1 MSKWHMIVDVAGC
14 TNCQV
19 CVLACHDEH
28 VGNAFPGYAEEMPK
42 HGHKWIEIKAKERGA
57 SPMMDIAFLPVMCQH
72 CDNAPCMAAGKDGA
86 ISKRAD
92 GIVIIDPVKAKG
104 QKHLVDACPYGAI
117 WWNEEKELPQHWI
130 FDAHLLDD
138 GWKEPRA
145 ATVCATAALRAVKCD
160 DATFQK
166 TIEAEGLEE
175 LHPEFGAKPRVW
187 YKNLYR
193 YTKVFIGGSV
203 ETRTGG
209 PGSPVDCVKGAHVA
223 LTKDGAKIDEC
234 FTDVYGDFKFD
245 KLDPDSGEYSLEIA
259 AEGHAAKSVAVTLG
273 ESVYAG
279 EIRV

>member
-1 MSKWHMIVDVAGC
+1 MSKWHLIVDVANC
-14 TNCQV
+14 TNCNV

-28 VGNAFPGYAEEMPK
+28 VDNDFPGYASAMPK
-42 HGHKWIEIKAKERGA
+42 HGHKWINILPKERGA

-72 CDNAPCMAAGKDGA
+72 SDNAPCMDAARDGA

-104 QKHLVDACPYGAI
+104 QKQIVDACPYGAV
-117 WWNEEKELPQHWI
+117 WWNEELEIPQAWI

-145 ATVCATAALRAVKCD
+145 ATVCATGAIRAVKCD
-160 DATFQK
+160 DATFAK

-175 LHPEFGAKPRVW
+175 LHPEYGTKPRVW

-203 ETRTGG
+203 EAEEGG
-209 PGSPVDCVKGAHVA
+209 NVDCVRGAHVA
-223 LTKDGAKIDEC
+223 LTKDGAKIAET

-245 KLDPDSGEYSLEIA
+245 QLDPDSGEYTIDIA
-259 AEGHAAKSVAVTLG
+259 AEGHPAKSVSVTLG

-279 EIRV
+279 EVRV